1 MNPLRDALIGG
12 VLPGAIAT
20 LGLLLAGAAMALAR
34 GPLPPAAAL
43 PEKPCPIAPR
53 GAIERLFVLLAM
65 LAVGGGVVLS
75 MRLLEP
81 YSGWWPLAVNQRTPA
96 LVSIGAIAAALVAAG
111 PARLWFAVPI
121 VALAAGVISSGI
133 RQPLP
138 FTENLPLSIA
148 LDVLAIA
155 PAALAVQ
162 WLVNRAANTDRA
174 LLARPLPLAALAL
187 ALFPVPGI
195 LFFSGISV
203 SSRQFGV
210 VPAVLFS
217 AAIVLAIVGHS
228 AGRGAFRGVGVL
240 AVLTIA
246 VWMLLA
252 RTLGEPILSDWAV
265 FCLMLAA
272 VQSVIAAIIVGRT
285 RRAWLAALLMLA
297 LVGAPMAGALASQY
311 AAGDRSASTEGSP
324 ADYGY

>member
-43 PEKPCPIAPR
+43 PKKPRPIAPR
-53 GAIERLFVLLAM
+53 GVIERLSVLLAM

-96 LVSIGAIAAALVAAG
+96 LVGIGTIAAALVAAG
-111 PARLWFAVPI
+111 PARLWFALPI
-121 VALAAGVISSGI
+121 IALAAGVISYGI

-138 FTENLPLSIA
+138 FTENLTLSIA

-155 PAALAVQ
+155 PAALAIQ
-162 WLVNRAANTDRA
+162 WLVDRAANADRA
-174 LLARPLPLAALAL
+174 LLTRPLPIAALAL

-195 LFFSGISV
+195 LFFGGISV

-210 VPAVLFS
+210 IPAVLFS

-252 RTLGEPILSDWAV
+252 RTLGEPVLSDWAAV
-265 FCLMLAA
+265 CLLLAA
-272 VQSVIAAIIVGRT
+272 LQGVFAAIVVGGT
-285 RRAWLAALLMLA
+285 RRAWLAALLTLT
-297 LVGAPMAGALASQY
+297 LVGAPMAGALAAQY
-311 AAGDRSASTEGSP
+311 AAGDRGTAAEGSP